1 MRGVTLLAVL
11 LTAPVAFAAP
21 KKGKRPVPKPATS
34 DTPAPEVG
42 DVPDGAVAVSP
53 VPQHGEGD
61 YSGVKPGVAPGAD
74 GKKPKRPPAKGTLS
88 WIGFEAKSG
97 NAEIFLQSVA
107 PFEVAQ
113 HVDNGALVVDLG
125 GLHTLGQ
132 NTWREVDARFFDT
145 PVARITAKHVGA
157 ARGKNS
163 HAAGIEVRIT
173 FKNAKDAHEGSL
185 RSANEAD
192 GMYYQYLTFAGTGGG
207 APVDKSPEK

>member
-1 MRGVTLLAVL
+1 MRAVTLLAVL
-11 LTAPVAFAAP
+11 LTAPLAFAAP
-21 KKGKRPVPKPATS
+21 KKGKRPVPKPTAG
-34 DTPAPEVG
+34 DAAPAIAADG
-42 DVPDGAVAVSP
+42 PDEAVAVSP
-53 VPQHGEGD
+53 VPLHGEGD
-61 YSGVKPGVAPGAD
+61 YSGVKPGVAPSAD
-74 GKKPKRPPAKGTLS
+74 GKKPKRPPPKGTLS

-125 GLHTLGQ
+125 GLDKLGQ

-157 ARGKNS
+157 ARGKNP
-163 HAAGIEVRIT
+163 HGAGIEVRIT
-173 FKNAKDAHEGSL
+173 FKYAKDAHEGSL

-192 GMYYQYLTFAGTGGG
+192 GMYYQYLTFAGGGG
-207 APVDKSPEK
+207 DVPVEKPEK